1 MFLTSV
7 IDNKLLTIVIPAY
20 NAEKV
25 LPRCLNSLI
34 IDEILDCVEVLIIND
49 GSMDKTSNLAQEYE
63 LKYPHFFHVI
73 NKDNGNY
80 GSVMNV
86 GLSLAKGK
94 YFRTLDSD
102 DWVKKDGM
110 IKLISSLKETEA
122 DLILTKRIK
131 YYQNNGQ
138 EVVCP
143 FDSSL
148 SFDKDICIDETLLDN
163 NSVLSSMVVMSMC
176 YKTSLLRQCSFKWSE
191 RVFYSDNEYC
201 YFPMKQV
208 QTIRLVNVPFYVYF
222 IGDDIQSTSEVSL
235 RKNFQSFNVVANRI
249 VEDYLSDY
257 KKYPT
262 QKILD
267 KVIFRVL
274 RYFYSYIY
282 IDGRSRRKEILHLDR
297 KFKNFGSIYQEVGER
312 FKYAGINVIEAYRI
326 SLFHPKFLFALLLK
340 QTLEN
345 NTIRR
350 LVGLKKK
357 YKGIA

>member
-1 MFLTSV
+1 M
-7 IDNKLLTIVIPAY
+7 DNKLLTIVIPAY

-25 LPRCLNSLI
+25 LPRCLDSLI

-49 GSMDKTSNLAQEYE
+49 GSKDNTSNIAQDYE
-63 LKYPHFFHVI
+63 LKYPLFFHVI

-86 GLSLAKGK
+86 GLSLANGK
-94 YFRTLDSD
+94 YFRSLDSD

-110 IKLISSLKETEA
+110 IKLISSLKDSEA
-122 DLILTKRIK
+122 DLILTERIK
-131 YYQNNGQ
+131 YYQSNGQ
-138 EVVCP
+138 EVVYS

-148 SFDKDICIDETLLDN
+148 LFDKDLCINDTLLDN

-201 YFPMKQV
+201 YFPMKHAR
-208 QTIRLVNVPFYVYF
+208 TIRLVNEPFYVYY

-235 RKNFQSFNVVANRI
+235 RKNFQSLNVVTNRI
-249 VEDYLSDY
+249 VDDYLSDN

-262 QKILD
+262 QKVLD
-267 KVIFRVL
+267 KVLFRVL
-274 RYFYSYIY
+274 RYFYSYLF
-282 IDGRSRRKEILHLDR
+282 IDGRIRRKETLHLDR
-297 KFKNFGSIYQEVGER
+297 KFKNIGSIYQEVGER
-312 FKYAGINVIEAYRI
+312 FKYAGFNVIEAYRI
-326 SLFHPKFLFALLLK
+326 SLFHPKYLFALLLK

-350 LVGLKKK
+350 LMGLKKK

>member
-1 MFLTSV
+1 M
-7 IDNKLLTIVIPAY
+7 DNKLLTIVIPAY

-25 LPRCLNSLI
+25 LPKCLDSLI
-34 IDEILDCVEVLIIND
+34 IDEILDYVEVLIIND
-49 GSMDKTSNLAQEYE
+49 GSKDNTSIIAQDYE
-63 LKYPHFFHVI
+63 VKYPDFFHVI
-73 NKDNGNY
+73 NKENGNY

-110 IKLISSLKETEA
+110 IKLVSSLKESEA
-122 DLILTKRIK
+122 DLILTERIK
-131 YYQNNGQ
+131 YYQNSNQ
-138 EVVCP
+138 EVVYS
-143 FDSSL
+143 FDSSMP
-148 SFDKDICIDETLLDN
+148 FDRDVCIDDTLLDN
-163 NSVLSSMVVMSMC
+163 KSVLYSMVVMSMC

-191 RVFYSDNEYC
+191 KVFYSDNEYC
-201 YFPMKQV
+201 YFPMKHAR
-208 QTIRLVNVPFYVYF
+208 TIRLVNEPFYVYY

-235 RKNFQSFNVVANRI
+235 RKNFQSFNVVTNRI
-249 VEDYLSDY
+249 VDDYLSDN

-267 KVIFRVL
+267 KVFFRVL
-274 RYFYSYIY
+274 RYFYSYIFT
-282 IDGRSRRKEILHLDR
+282 DGRIRRKEILHLDR
-297 KFKNFGSIYQEVGER
+297 KFKNFGSIYQEVGVR
-312 FKYAGINVIEAYRI
+312 FKNAGINVIEAYRT
-326 SLFHPKFLFALLLK
+326 SLLHPKYLFALLLK

-350 LVGLKKK
+350 LMGLKKK